1 MPIPGHA
8 LLLAAAGGGSADP
21 VLPIQTNLIFWYDA
35 NDFASF
41 SFGSGSNV
49 SQWSDRSGN
58 GNHLVQAT
66 DGLRPQRTGTLNGR
80 STVDFDGTDN
90 WMVSTGNVTL
100 PGDQSFYIV
109 VEPDTNNND
118 IVFEHSANWN
128 SFSGQLF
135 TVDSSTQWGSGIRRA
150 GGTADAKGFT
160 TRTAGAHLISVTMDG
175 THANHAMWQDGAALT
190 GATAASQNDNEGTG
204 TANTGL
210 YVGSRNGSGF
220 FFDGKI
226 AEFIMYDATHNT
238 TDRQTIETYLL
249 DKWGL

>member
-35 NDFASF
+35 NDLASF
-41 SFGSGSNV
+41 TLVGSDV
-49 SQWSDRSGN
+49 SQWNDRSGN
-58 GNHLVQAT
+58 GNHLQQT
-66 DGLRPQRTGTLNGR
+66 TSGFRPQRTGTLNGR
-80 STVDFDGTDN
+80 STVNFDGTDN
-90 WMVSTGNVTL
+90 YMNSVGNVLL

-109 VEPDTNNND
+109 VEPDTNSTL
-118 IVFEHSANWN
+118 IIFEHSANWN
-128 SFSGQLF
+128 SFSGQIFL
-135 TVDSSTQWGSGIRRA
+135 VNSSTQWQSGIRRA
-150 GGTADAKGFT
+150 AGTADAKNFT
-160 TRTAGAHLISVTMDG
+160 TRTAGAHLISVVMDG
-175 THANHAMWQDGAALT
+175 THAGHSAWQDGAALT
-190 GATAASQNDNEGTG
+190 GATASSQNDNEGTG

-210 YVGSRNGSGF
+210 YVGSRNGASL